1 MAEAADAVNVLSRF
15 LSDERIDGVSGVN
28 RFFESLPT
36 SQPRNVTPAAP
47 PTDAIVFC
55 ASSVLALADVVFSA
69 FNGGE
74 PSGNS
79 ELDQKIDL

>member
-1 MAEAADAVNVLSRF
+1 MAEAADAVNVLSKF

-36 SQPRNVTPAAP
+36 SQPAAP

-74 PSGNS
+74 PSDNS